1 MEIGRWILGYLEK
14 GIQNPMAQGRSTKII
29 WMIKQ
34 IRTNRLSIKNSLYGG
49 EDLVVWVE
57 GKHLGHGKVL
67 NEVRDLE
74 RQDMAH

>member
-1 MEIGRWILGYLEK
+1 VEIGRWILGYLEK

-49 EDLVVWVE
+49 EGLVDGVE
-57 GKHLGHGKVL
+57 GKHLGRGKVL
-67 NEVRDLE
+67 NKGRDLE